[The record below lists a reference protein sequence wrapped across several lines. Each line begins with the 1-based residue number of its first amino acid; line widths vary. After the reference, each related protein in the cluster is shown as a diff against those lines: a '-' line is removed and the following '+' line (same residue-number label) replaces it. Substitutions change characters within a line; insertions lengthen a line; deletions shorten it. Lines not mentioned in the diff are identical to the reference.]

1 MIDQQI
7 RELKWKLKLAHK
19 QIGKQGD
26 TIYNQRAI
34 IEELHSLISKND
46 RGVTRRIEAQYD
58 DLYADHQQA
67 LDENDR
73 LREKLELREK
83 LSGSD
88 ARE

>member
-1 MIDQQI
+1 MTDQQI

-26 TIYNQRAI
+26 IIYYQRAVV
-34 IEELHSLISKND
+34 EELHSLISKND
-46 RGVTRRIEAQYD
+46 RGVTRRIQDQYD
-58 DLYADHQQA
+58 DLYAEHQLA

-83 LSGSD
+83 LAGTE
-88 ARE
+88 A